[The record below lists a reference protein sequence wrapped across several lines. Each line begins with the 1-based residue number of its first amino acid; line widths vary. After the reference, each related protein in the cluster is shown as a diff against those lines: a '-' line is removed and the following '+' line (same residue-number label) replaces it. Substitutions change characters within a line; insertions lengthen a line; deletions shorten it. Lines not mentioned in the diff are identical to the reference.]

1 MKLWWFVA
9 TRITDVWCDW
19 LVEIPRWRCL
29 PYPANSLN
37 ICRMFCKTFVEAVQ
51 KIFSRIC
58 IQSSV
63 ELSLWHSIVFY
74 NNILLCSVE
83 LYKVTYKSIEDCLYA
98 LNNSVYLEFY
108 ITI

>member
-1 MKLWWFVA
+1 M
-9 TRITDVWCDW
+9 
-19 LVEIPRWRCL
+19 
-29 PYPANSLN
+29 
-37 ICRMFCKTFVEAVQ
+37 EAVQ
-51 KIFSRIC
+51 KKLSRIV

-74 NNILLCSVE
+74 NNILPCSVE